1 MIAQGAARPA
11 RRLHGRLLIVAGSDS
26 GGGAG
31 LQADLKTATVMG
43 VYAMTAVT
51 AVTAQ
56 DTHRIHAVE
65 PVTPEVVGLQMRTA
79 LDDIG
84 ADAVKTGMLVS
95 TSTIHA
101 ISTTLSR
108 HGEGI
113 PVVVDPVMIASDG
126 TPLLAPTAENTLRE
140 CLLPHAFLVTP
151 NAPEAGR
158 LTGLPVTNCDEMIR
172 AGQRLI
178 AMGASAALV
187 TGGHIAGDHVVDL
200 LITENGVDRFV
211 ADRLDT
217 GHTHGTGCTLA
228 SGISASIA
236 QGLTLLD
243 ATARA
248 HAYVQRAI
256 QSAPKLGGGHGP
268 LNHWA

>member
-1 MIAQGAARPA
+1 
-11 RRLHGRLLIVAGSDS
+11 
-26 GGGAG
+26 
-31 LQADLKTATVMG
+31 MG

-65 PVTPEVVGLQMRTA
+65 AVSPEVVGLQMRTA

-95 TSTIHA
+95 ASTINVVS
-101 ISTTLSR
+101 ITLSR

-113 PVVVDPVMIASDG
+113 PVVVDPVMVASEG
-126 TPLLAPTAENTLRE
+126 TPLLEPTAEDALRE
-140 CLLPHAFLVTP
+140 RLLPHAFLVTP

-158 LTGLPVTNCDEMIR
+158 LTGLPVTNREEMIR
-172 AGQRLI
+172 AGQQLI

-187 TGGHIAGDHVVDL
+187 TGGHIAGDQVVDV
-200 LITENGVDRFV
+200 LITENGVDQFV
-211 ADRLDT
+211 ADRLNT
-217 GHTHGTGCTLA
+217 SHTHGTGCTLA
-228 SGISASIA
+228 SSISASIA

-243 ATARA
+243 ATARG

-256 QSAPKLGGGHGP
+256 RSAPKLGGGRGP
-268 LNHWA
+268 LNHRA